1 MRVVCINNKI
11 TRRNSKGEFYEVID
25 ELLTIGKSYETFMP
39 PSEFERCSVVGLYD
53 DNAELIGDRIY
64 DKCQFTTLEEWRE
77 MQLKKI
83 L

>member
-25 ELLTIGKSYETFMP
+25 ELLNIGKSYETFMAP
-39 PSEFERCSVVGLYD
+39 IEFEICSVVGLYD
-53 DNAELIGDRIY
+53 DNADLIGDRVY

>member
-25 ELLTIGKSYETFMP
+25 ELLNIGKSYETFMS

-53 DNAELIGDRIY
+53 DNADLIGDHIY
-64 DKCQFTTLEEWRE
+64 DKCQFTTLEDWRE